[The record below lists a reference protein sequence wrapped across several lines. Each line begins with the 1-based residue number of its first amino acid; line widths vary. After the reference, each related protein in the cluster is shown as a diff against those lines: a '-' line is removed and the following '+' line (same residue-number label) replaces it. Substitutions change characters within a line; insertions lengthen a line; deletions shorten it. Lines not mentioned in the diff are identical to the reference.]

1 MHRCCQGQTF
11 EFETEVLNLSLSS
24 HSTLSGGH
32 FFVSHCLLWVVSSV
46 SLTFYNFFL
55 VKCLCSNWYHENVQQ
70 LSVVFFWDLL
80 PDIFLHEGWTVKIGD
95 FGLAT
100 VKARWTGSQQVEQPS
115 GSILWMVRIL
125 NMFIVEL
132 RVIWHFKASRGSSF
146 WKDFGFYRTLEQN
159 EPLLLCMSTQ
169 FCFRWVL
176 GLNC

>member
-1 MHRCCQGQTF
+1 MIRCIAA
-11 EFETEVLNLSLSS
+11 VRDKHLNLKLRYLSLSS

-132 RVIWHFKASRGSSF
+132 SLYDILRPVGGAVFEKIL
-146 WKDFGFYRTLEQN
+146 GFIEH
-159 EPLLLCMSTQ
+159 
-169 FCFRWVL
+169 
-176 GLNC
+176 

>member
-132 RVIWHFKASRGSSF
+132 SLYDILRPVGGAVFENIL
-146 WKDFGFYRTLEQN
+146 GFIEH
-159 EPLLLCMSTQ
+159 
-169 FCFRWVL
+169 
-176 GLNC
+176 